1 MIYARGRADTYVEG
15 ALEANHRG
23 VVSVCEPISNKGR
36 RRAPMVPTSDLEES
50 SLLCLYTIL
59 VPSTYLFAISRR
71 PSRRIHLVNSQYA
84 DLKTRK
90 W

>member
-1 MIYARGRADTYVEG
+1 ME
-15 ALEANHRG
+15 E
-23 VVSVCEPISNKGR
+23 VSVCEPISDKGR
-36 RRAPMVPTSDLEES
+36 RRAPMVPTSDLEDS
-50 SLLCLYTIL
+50 SLLWLYTIL

-90 W
+90 WQRYAAQWANARDPHPNSR